1 MKNGLSRREWI
12 KCGFAGLALTA
23 GHRALSAVPQV
34 SITPVQAAKNVD
46 LVLRGDIPAK
56 AGATISSMV
65 G

>member
-23 GHRALSAVPQV
+23 GHPGALSAVPQV

-46 LVLRGDIPAK
+46 LVLRGVTTK
-56 AGATISSMV
+56 TQRHKGLGA
-65 G
+65 

>member
-23 GHRALSAVPQV
+23 GHRALSAVPRV

-46 LVLRGDIPAK
+46 LVLRGVTTK
-56 AGATISSMV
+56 TQRHKGLGA
-65 G
+65 